1 MRIEGSA
8 NENLNRVVT
17 ITPLEKYNFKIL
29 STTLSNGDNIK
40 VELKTRAIDDKD
52 AETQPVT
59 YEVHIQNIRQTPGR
73 YYESIHLRTDS
84 KFSPDITIRVFGFI
98 RQETTKQKTN

>member
-1 MRIEGSA
+1 
-8 NENLNRVVT
+8 
-17 ITPLEKYNFKIL
+17 LEKYNFKIL

-40 VELKTRAIDDKD
+40 VELKTRVIDGKD

-59 YEVHIQNIRQTPGR
+59 YEIHIQNIRQTPGR
-73 YYESIHLRTDS
+73 YYESIHLQTDS

-98 RQETTKQKTN
+98 RQETAKQKTS